1 MFTGIIE
8 EIGTVLDLKR
18 MGDLQQMTIQAAR
31 VLEGTQIGDSI
42 NIEGVCQTVV
52 AVKEAAFTVE
62 SVRETLERTTL
73 GVLRKG
79 DRVNLER
86 SLRLSDRLGGH
97 LVMGHVDGVA
107 RIVQRTDRPQGALF
121 GFELSETLMKYI
133 APRGSVA
140 IDGISLT
147 VASASGTHFEVS
159 IIPHTLTA
167 TTLFHKR
174 VEDRVNMEVDMLAR
188 YVESMLEGENSD
200 SRFSFHRTESA
211 KREGLTINR
220 LEEMGF

>member
-8 EIGTVLDLKR
+8 ETGRVLDLKR
-18 MGDLQQMTIQAAR
+18 TGDLQQMTVQAAL
-31 VLEGTQIGDSI
+31 VLEGTKLGDSI

-52 AVKEAAFTVE
+52 EMKDAAFVVE

-73 GVLRKG
+73 GALRRG

-121 GFELSETLMKYI
+121 GFELSGTLMKYI
-133 APRGSVA
+133 APRGSVS

-147 VASASGTHFEVS
+147 VVSVSGTHFEVS
-159 IIPHTLTA
+159 IIPHTLSA
-167 TTLFHKR
+167 TTLFRKR
-174 VEDRVNMEVDMLAR
+174 VGDRVNVEVDMLAR
-188 YVESMLEGENSD
+188 YVESVLEGKNAEN
-200 SRFSFHRTESA
+200 
-211 KREGLTINR
+211 REGLTINR
-220 LEEMGF
+220 LEEMEF

>member
-18 MGDLQQMTIQAAR
+18 MGELQQMTIQAAF
-31 VLEGTQIGDSI
+31 VLEGTKLGDSI
-42 NIEGVCQTVV
+42 NIEGICQTVV
-52 AVKEAAFTVE
+52 AVKDAAFVVE

-73 GVLRKG
+73 GALRTG

-107 RIVQRTDRPQGALF
+107 RIVKRTDRPHGALF
-121 GFELSETLMKYI
+121 SFELSETLMKYI

-147 VASASGTHFEVS
+147 VVSASGTRFEIS
-159 IIPHTLTA
+159 IIPHTLEE

-174 VEDRVNMEVDMLAR
+174 IGDRVNVEVDMLAR
-188 YVESMLEGENSD
+188 YVESMLEGESP
-200 SRFSFHRTESA
+200 ESQG
-211 KREGLTINR
+211 GLTINR

>member
-18 MGDLQQMTIQAAR
+18 TDDLQQMTIQAAL
-31 VLEGTQIGDSI
+31 VLEGAKLGDSI

-52 AVKEAAFTVE
+52 AVKDAAFVVE

-73 GVLRKG
+73 GALRRG

-97 LVMGHVDGVA
+97 LVMGHVDGAA

-147 VASASGTHFEVS
+147 VGSASGTHFEVS
-159 IIPHTLTA
+159 IIPHTLSA

-174 VEDRVNMEVDMLAR
+174 VGDRINVEVDMLAR
-188 YVESMLEGENSD
+188 YVESMLQGEQ
-200 SRFSFHRTESA
+200 TENQG
-211 KREGLTINR
+211 GLTINR

>member
-18 MGDLQQMTIQAAR
+18 TGDLQQMTIQAAL
-31 VLEGTQIGDSI
+31 VLEGTKLGDSI

-52 AVKEAAFTVE
+52 EMKDAAFTVE

-73 GVLRKG
+73 GTLRRG
-79 DRVNLER
+79 NRVNLER

-97 LVMGHVDGVA
+97 LVMGHVDSVA

-121 GFELSETLMKYI
+121 GFELSESLMKYI
-133 APRGSVA
+133 ALRGSVA
-140 IDGISLT
+140 VDGISLT
-147 VASASGTHFEVS
+147 VTSASGTHFEVS

-167 TTLFHKR
+167 TALFWKR
-174 VEDRVNMEVDMLAR
+174 VGDRANVEVDMLAR
-188 YVESMLEGENSD
+188 YVESVLQGEKIED
-200 SRFSFHRTESA
+200 
-211 KREGLTINR
+211 REGLTIDR
-220 LEEMGF
+220 LKEMGF

>member
-18 MGDLQQMTIQAAR
+18 TDDLQQMTIQAALA
-31 VLEGTQIGDSI
+31 LEGAKLGDSI

-52 AVKEAAFTVE
+52 AVKDAAFVVE

-73 GVLRKG
+73 GALRRG

-107 RIVQRTDRPQGALF
+107 RIVQRTDRSQGALF
-121 GFELSETLMKYI
+121 GFELSESLMKYI

-140 IDGISLT
+140 VDGMSLT
-147 VASASGTHFEVS
+147 VSSTSGTHFEVS
-159 IIPHTLTA
+159 IIPHTLA
-167 TTLFHKR
+167 ETTLFHKR
-174 VEDRVNMEVDMLAR
+174 AGDRVNVEVDMLAR
-188 YVESMLEGENSD
+188 YVESMLQGEQ
-200 SRFSFHRTESA
+200 TENQG
-211 KREGLTINR
+211 GLTINR

>member
-18 MGDLQQMTIQAAR
+18 TGDLQQMTIQAAL
-31 VLEGTQIGDSI
+31 VLEGTKLGDSI

-52 AVKEAAFTVE
+52 EMKDAAFTVE

-73 GVLRKG
+73 GTLRRG
-79 DRVNLER
+79 NRVNLER

-97 LVMGHVDGVA
+97 LVMGHVDGAA

-121 GFELSETLMKYI
+121 GFELSESLMKYI
-133 APRGSVA
+133 ASRGSVA
-140 IDGISLT
+140 VDGISLT
-147 VASASGTHFEVS
+147 VTSASGTHFEVS

-167 TTLFHKR
+167 TALFWKR
-174 VEDRVNMEVDMLAR
+174 VGDRANVEVDMLAR
-188 YVESMLEGENSD
+188 YVESVLQGEKIED
-200 SRFSFHRTESA
+200 
-211 KREGLTINR
+211 REGLTIDR
-220 LEEMGF
+220 LKEMGF

>member
-8 EIGTVLDLKR
+8 ETGRVLDLKR
-18 MGDLQQMTIQAAR
+18 TGDLQQMTVQAAL
-31 VLEGTQIGDSI
+31 VLEGTKLGDSI

-52 AVKEAAFTVE
+52 EMKDAAFVVE

-73 GVLRKG
+73 GALRRG

-121 GFELSETLMKYI
+121 GFELSGTLMKYI
-133 APRGSVA
+133 APRGSVS

-147 VASASGTHFEVS
+147 VVSVSGTHFEVS
-159 IIPHTLTA
+159 IIPHTLSA
-167 TTLFHKR
+167 TTLFRKR
-174 VEDRVNMEVDMLAR
+174 VGDRVNVEVDMLAR
-188 YVESMLEGENSD
+188 YVESVLEGKNAEN
-200 SRFSFHRTESA
+200 
-211 KREGLTINR
+211 REGLTINR